1 MVSTSCLEEAVESG
15 DIRIVKL
22 LIESGVDLK
31 LTHFE
36 GILIAVKKKDINVL
50 QLLLENGASVE
61 PNVQHDIEKSS
72 SVKNYEIAERLLMF
86 SEDKLKVKCKTLGD
100 KLKFGM
106 GLKFSKTIMC
116 LIGLYQKYDAYNDNA
131 ELDDFYEYMD
141 LYEKMMTSTN
151 SKKKDIVN
159 VCASYF
165 ATLLHPSCN
174 NKSKRAC
181 YDKVVDIIEYIVEN
195 DPEITFNNTEH
206 CETNELENEKD
217 VELLNDE
224 HYELAKSELVSR
236 NFKMLKL
243 LIEHGMSVNS
253 HDSLI
258 LRTAYKAGDIDWIDY
273 FISKG
278 AKLRDESDGF
288 EEACESDKVEVL
300 QHWMKNGGV
309 VPMNPE
315 YPCIKMA
322 CLKGNFDMVKLL
334 VENGVDLSDPEYNGV
349 RIACRLGLKRTLK
362 YLLNNNAVV
371 GDNCRYQLERVCV
384 VGDIGLVKMILEY
397 YDGLGV
403 LEMRE
408 NTNTKDGELKNVSWL
423 DDENTDCVEE
433 YKITKTLLKNG
444 EPIQNSDLFDRV
456 IAAVILANIE
466 ILKLL
471 LSYNFDSNIASKIL
485 KFAVQLENIDVV
497 KALLENDLSPK
508 DDSSIIDIAFKTNN
522 SEIVRLLLQYGA
534 KIGKYSSELTKYL
547 NLNGVEKLQ
556 LILNYCPEIDG
567 ASYLLQ
573 DSIRE
578 NYVEVWDNPGL
589 QKKQSGNFETLA
601 GKNSEFGIKK

>member
-61 PNVQHDIEKSS
+61 PNIQHGIEKSS

-100 KLKFGM
+100 KLKFGTR
-106 GLKFSKTIMC
+106 LKFIQT
-116 LIGLYQKYDAYNDNA
+116 Q
-131 ELDDFYEYMD
+131 
-141 LYEKMMTSTN
+141 
-151 SKKKDIVN
+151 KKKDITN

-165 ATLLHPSCN
+165 ATLLHSSCN
-174 NKSKRAC
+174 NRSKRAC
-181 YDKVVDIIEYIVEN
+181 YDKVVEIIEYIVEN
-195 DPEITFNNTEH
+195 DSEITFNNTEH

-224 HYELAKSELVSR
+224 HYELEKSELMDR

-243 LIEHGMSVNS
+243 LIEHEMSVNS
-253 HDSLI
+253 HDNLI
-258 LRTAYKAGDIDWIDY
+258 LRTAYKSGNIDWINY

-278 AKLRDESDGF
+278 AKLKGGSDGF
-288 EEACESDKVEVL
+288 EDVCKSNSIEVL
-300 QHWMKNGGV
+300 QHWIKNGGV

-315 YPCIKMA
+315 YECINMA
-322 CLKGNFDMVKLL
+322 CLLGNFDMVKLL
-334 VENGVDLSDPEYNGV
+334 VENRVELSDPEYNGV
-349 RIACRLGLKRTLK
+349 RIACRLGFKRTLK

-408 NTNTKDGELKNVSWL
+408 NTNTKDGELKDVSWL
-423 DDENTDCVEE
+423 DDENAECVEE
-433 YKITKTLLKNG
+433 YKITKTLLERGEHIKN
-444 EPIQNSDLFDRV
+444 IDLLDGV
-456 IAAVILANIE
+456 IAAVILANI
-466 ILKLL
+466 
-471 LSYNFDSNIASKIL
+471 
-485 KFAVQLENIDVV
+485 
-497 KALLENDLSPK
+497 
-508 DDSSIIDIAFKTNN
+508 
-522 SEIVRLLLQYGA
+522 
-534 KIGKYSSELTKYL
+534 
-547 NLNGVEKLQ
+547 
-556 LILNYCPEIDG
+556 
-567 ASYLLQ
+567 
-573 DSIRE
+573 
-578 NYVEVWDNPGL
+578 
-589 QKKQSGNFETLA
+589 
-601 GKNSEFGIKK
+601 